1 VSAPRF
7 AIVGHPN
14 KGKSSIVATLAE
26 DDAVAISPEPG
37 TTTRAREY
45 PMRLDGKLLYT
56 LIDTPG
62 FQRARETLTWLEA
75 HERGAEERA
84 DTVRAF
90 VDAHADDPRFR
101 DECALLRPVVDGA
114 GILYVVDGS
123 RPYGDRYEAEMEIL
137 RWTGQPRM
145 ALINLIA
152 MGDHV
157 DEWRAALGQYFS
169 IVRVF
174 DAVRADFSK
183 RLDLLRAF
191 GAIDER
197 WAVPLG
203 RAVDALAADREH
215 RKALAART
223 IAELVT
229 GVLTETVT
237 VPLGKGAAVEAA
249 RKRARGL
256 LEDAVT
262 RRERRAR
269 KAVQEIYHHAGL
281 EIDASAD
288 AHLADDIFSSR
299 SFSIFGLS
307 GTQLAVTGAASGAV
321 LGGAVDVALG
331 GASLLL
337 GAGIGAAIGAMGAV
351 AGAGKLAKIE
361 VLGQPLGGYEL
372 RAGPIADPNL
382 PWVVLG
388 RALLHLKLVAER
400 NHARREALVIDAR
413 EGAHLADAIDA
424 GHRRALEA
432 VFKRIRAGHDEREA
446 LTQGILALIDV

>member
-1 VSAPRF
+1 MSAPRF

-26 DDAVAISPEPG
+26 DNAVVISSEPG

-45 PMRLDGKLLYT
+45 PMRLDGELLYT

-62 FQRARETLTWLEA
+62 FQRARETLAWLES
-75 HERGAEERA
+75 HERGAEGRA
-84 DTVRAF
+84 ETVAAF
-90 VDAHADDPRFR
+90 ANAHADDPRFR
-101 DECALLRPVVDGA
+101 DECELLRPIVDGA

-123 RPYGDRYEAEMEIL
+123 RPYNDRYEAEMEIL

-152 MGDHV
+152 DGDYV

-183 RLDLLRAF
+183 RIDLLRAF
-191 GAIDER
+191 GAIDEH
-197 WAVPLG
+197 WAGPLG
-203 RAVDALAADREH
+203 RAAEALAADRDH
-215 RKALAART
+215 RRRLAAGA
-223 IAELVT
+223 IAELLT

-237 VPLGKGAAVEAA
+237 VPLSGGNGTDPAKE
-249 RKRARGL
+249 RARRML
-256 LEDAVT
+256 KDAVR

-269 KAVQEIYHHAGL
+269 EVVQEIYHHAGV
-281 EIDASAD
+281 EIEESAD
-288 AHLADDIFSSR
+288 TPLADDIFSAR

-307 GTQLAVTGAASGAV
+307 GPQLAVTGAASGAV

-337 GAGIGAAIGAMGAV
+337 GAGIGAAIGALGTM
-351 AGAGKLAKIE
+351 AGAGKLAQVK

-372 RAGPIADPNL
+372 RAGPLADPNL

-388 RALLHLKLVAER
+388 RAWLHLKLVAER
-400 NHARREALVIDAR
+400 NHARREALVIDVR
-413 EGAHLADAIDA
+413 EGAHVTDAIDA
-424 GHRRALEA
+424 ARRRALDA
-432 VFKRIRAGHDEREA
+432 AFKRIRAGHDGRQA
-446 LTQGILALIDV
+446 LTETILSLLEV